1 MGILHAHYSKG
12 ARGMKNRFRSLVVML
27 LVCGGTLLPLIG
39 QPLIEKK
46 PQQQKKLSIVSL
58 APNATETLYAL
69 GVGDM
74 LVGRTDYCTFPQDA
88 LALPSIGTLYNP
100 SLEKLVSLQ
109 PDLAIS
115 TAFVSDDLLR
125 SLEKAGIEVMALNL
139 QETFA
144 GTYSLI
150 REIAQKVDRVKEGE
164 LHILEMQNQVKKVV
178 EKARTMEKKR
188 VYFMVD
194 FGSFD
199 GTATGDTYISE
210 MLGMVGAINIA
221 QDATRWTYSKE
232 LLVANDPDLIVMT
245 KRWGQTEEETRKEFS
260 TTKPYSDLR
269 ATKAGNLVFVDS
281 DMMSRQGPRSAAAL
295 ELLAMAVHGEEWL

>member
-1 MGILHAHYSKG
+1 MPIIPKG
-12 ARGMKNRFRSLVVML
+12 RMCMKTRFKSFVLVL
-27 LVCGGTLLPLIG
+27 LVGLGLLSSG
-39 QPLIEKK
+39 FSQPLMEKK
-46 PQQQKKLSIVSL
+46 PQEPEKKLSIVSL

-69 GVGDM
+69 GAGDL
-74 LVGRTDYCTFPQDA
+74 LVGRTDYCTYPQEA
-88 LALPSIGTLYNP
+88 LDLPSIGTLYSP

-115 TAFVSDDLLR
+115 TAFVSDELLQAL
-125 SLEKAGIEVMALNL
+125 SKAGIEVMALDL

-144 GTYSLI
+144 ETYTLI
-150 REIAQKVDRVKEGE
+150 REIAQKVDKVKEGE
-164 LHILEMQNQVKKVV
+164 LIILTMQNQVRDVV

-194 FGSFD
+194 FGTFD

-210 MLGMVGAINIA
+210 MLGMVGSINIA

-245 KRWGQTEEETRKEFS
+245 SRWGQTEEETLQEFIK
-260 TTKPYSDLR
+260 TKPYSDLR
-269 ATKAGNLVFVDS
+269 ATKEGNLVFVDS
-281 DMMSRQGPRSAAAL
+281 DMISRQGPRSAKAL
-295 ELLAMAVHGEEWL
+295 GLLAQAIHGEDWL

>member
-1 MGILHAHYSKG
+1 MPVIPKG
-12 ARGMKNRFRSLVVML
+12 HEYMVNRFRFFVMISLVGMTML
-27 LVCGGTLLPLIG
+27 TSLLA
-39 QPLIEKK
+39 QPLIENP
-46 PQQQKKLSIVSL
+46 PQESEKLSIVSL

-69 GVGDM
+69 GVGNL
-74 LVGRTDYCTFPQDA
+74 LVGRTDYCTYPEEA

-109 PDLAIS
+109 PDLAIP
-115 TAFVSDDLLR
+115 TAFVSDELLL
-125 SLEKAGIEVMALNL
+125 SLENAGIEVMALNL

-144 GTYSLI
+144 GSYVLI
-150 REIAQKVDRVKEGE
+150 REIAQRVDRIKDGE
-164 LHILEMQNQVKKVV
+164 LLILTMQNQVKKVV

-199 GTATGDTYISE
+199 GTATGDTFISE

-221 QDATRWTYSKE
+221 QDATLWTYSKE

-245 KRWGQTEEETRKEFS
+245 KRWGQTEEETLQEFIK
-260 TTKPYSDLR
+260 TKPYSDLR
-269 ATKAGNLVFVDS
+269 ATKEGNLVFVDT
-281 DMMSRQGPRSAAAL
+281 DMVSRQGPRSAKAL
-295 ELLAMAVHGEEWL
+295 ELLAQAVHGEQWL

>member
-1 MGILHAHYSKG
+1 MFNRFKSFVLILLVSIGILAP
-12 ARGMKNRFRSLVVML
+12 L
-27 LVCGGTLLPLIG
+27 LA
-39 QPLIEKK
+39 QPLIEKN
-46 PQQQKKLSIVSL
+46 PQEVAKLSIVSL

-69 GVGDM
+69 GVGDL
-74 LVGRTDYCTFPQDA
+74 LVGRTDYCTYPEEA

-115 TAFVSDDLLR
+115 TAFVSDELLLA
-125 SLEKAGIEVMALNL
+125 LENAGIEVLTLNL
-139 QETFA
+139 QETF
-144 GTYSLI
+144 GRTYTLI
-150 REIAQKVDRVKEGE
+150 REIAQRVNKVKEGE
-164 LHILEMQNQVKKVV
+164 LIILTMQNQVKDVV

-221 QDATRWTYSKE
+221 QEATRWTYSKE
-232 LLVANDPDLIVMT
+232 LLVANDPDLIVMS
-245 KRWGQTEEETRKEFS
+245 KRWGQTEEETLKEFS
-260 TTKPYSDLR
+260 NTKPYSDLR
-269 ATKAGNLVFVDS
+269 ATKEGNLVFVDS
-281 DMMSRQGPRSAAAL
+281 DMISRQGPRSAAAL
-295 ELLAMAVHGEEWL
+295 ELLAQAVHGDDWL

>member
-1 MGILHAHYSKG
+1 MPIIPKG
-12 ARGMKNRFRSLVVML
+12 HVYMANRFRSFVLVL
-27 LVCGGTLLPLIG
+27 LVSMTIFSPLLA
-39 QPLIEKK
+39 QPLSEKK
-46 PQQQKKLSIVSL
+46 PQVLEKQLSIVSL

-69 GVGDM
+69 GVGNL
-74 LVGRTDYCTFPQDA
+74 LVGRTDYCTYPEEA

-115 TAFVSDDLLR
+115 TAFVSDELL
-125 SLEKAGIEVMALNL
+125 LALKNAGIGVMALNL

-144 GTYSLI
+144 GTYALI
-150 REIAQKVDRVKEGE
+150 REIAQRVDRIKEGE
-164 LHILEMQNQVKKVV
+164 LLILTMQNQVQKVV

-232 LLVANDPDLIVMT
+232 LLVAKDPDLIVMT
-245 KRWGQTEEETRKEFS
+245 KRWGQTEEETRQEFIK
-260 TTKPYSDLR
+260 TKPYSDLR
-269 ATKAGNLVFVDS
+269 ATKEGNLVFVDA
-281 DMMSRQGPRSAAAL
+281 DMVSRQGPRSAMAL
-295 ELLAMAVHGEEWL
+295 EQLAQAVHGEEWL

>member
-1 MGILHAHYSKG
+1 MPIIPKG
-12 ARGMKNRFRSLVVML
+12 HVYMLNRFRFFVLIVLVSMGML
-27 LVCGGTLLPLIG
+27 MPLIA
-39 QPLIEKK
+39 QPLLEKK
-46 PQQQKKLSIVSL
+46 PQEQEKLTIISL
-58 APNATETLYAL
+58 NPNATETLYAL
-69 GVGDM
+69 GVGSL
-74 LVGRTDYCTFPQDA
+74 LVGRTDYCTYPEEA

-109 PDLAIS
+109 ADLAIS
-115 TAFVSDDLLR
+115 TAFVSDELLEALR
-125 SLEKAGIEVMALNL
+125 SAGIEVLTLNL

-144 GTYSLI
+144 ETYTLI
-150 REIAQKVDRVKEGE
+150 RKIAQRVDRVKEGE
-164 LHILEMQNQVKKVV
+164 LMILDMQNQVKDVV
-178 EKARTMEKKR
+178 EKARTLEKKR

-245 KRWGQTEEETRKEFS
+245 KRWGQTEEETLQEFIR
-260 TTKPYSDLR
+260 TKPYSDLS

-281 DMMSRQGPRSAAAL
+281 DMISRQGPRSAKAL
-295 ELLAMAVHGEEWL
+295 ELLAQAVHGEDWL